1 MKAEH
6 AFSQAWRVFREASR
20 THASCLH
27 ERAYRFAG
35 RRVRLQVVGDL
46 LADLMHLP
54 FAHLQEDH
62 VPSGTADLTISLWD
76 QASLSHPAALDAGE
90 GEWPSFR
97 KSADGRFAL
106 SRLSHSLSCLDREE
120 AQIVGF
126 VNDAR
131 CLSLYERGRPLH
143 VPLSIWHA
151 DRGVPLIHAGLVS
164 QRGMGLLFA
173 GSAGVGKTT
182 TALSCLCAGFDY
194 LGDDLVGLET
204 ASEIILGHSLYGS
217 SLVDPRSLRW
227 FSPICGHSTQGS
239 HADEEKQLAF
249 LTEIFAARMQRVCE
263 IRAVVLL
270 RLPRDSCQRPE
281 VHPASKAEALLA
293 LAPSS
298 LLIGVLSPGVSG
310 FEALAR
316 LVESVPLYWL
326 DPGSDVERIPAEVG
340 RLIDLVGGRPGG

>member
-1 MKAEH
+1 
-6 AFSQAWRVFREASR
+6 
-20 THASCLH
+20 
-27 ERAYRFAG
+27 
-35 RRVRLQVVGDL
+35 
-46 LADLMHLP
+46 MHRP
-54 FAHLQEDH
+54 FAHLQEDPD
-62 VPSGTADLTISLWD
+62 PSRTADLTISLWD
-76 QASLSHPAALDAGE
+76 QADVTRPVALDAGGAE
-90 GEWPSFR
+90 SPSFR
-97 KSADGRFAL
+97 KSADGRFAF

-120 AQIVGF
+120 ARIVGF
-126 VNDAR
+126 VDDAR

-173 GSAGVGKTT
+173 GSAGAGKTT
-182 TALSCLCAGFDY
+182 AALSCLCAGFDY

-204 ASEIILGHSLYGS
+204 ASEVFLGHSLYGS
-217 SLVDPRSLRW
+217 SFVDPRSFRW
-227 FSPICGHSTQGS
+227 FSPICGHSIQGG
-239 HADEEKQLAF
+239 HAGEEKQLAF

-270 RLPRDSCQRPE
+270 RLPRDSCQRPD

-316 LVESVPLYWL
+316 LVESVPCYWL
-326 DPGSDVERIPAEVG
+326 EPGSDVGRIPSEVG
-340 RLIDLVGGRPGG
+340 RLIGLVGGQPGG